1 MDVRFGA
8 CPISLFL
15 QSMICCTHSIT
26 LQACSLKIM
35 IISAYFDCSYQTCW
49 LQYNRRNFNVK
60 IEVWVEGKSKVFF
73 KKGNKIVMKRQFSI
87 TSNFQLDRSVPFPPQ
102 FWSFLS
108 LIISSVVTMHWRQ
121 YINSYH
127 KPLLKVVKML
137 YDNIM

>member
-1 MDVRFGA
+1 MPNIVIFTVNDLLYAFHHTASR
-8 CPISLFL
+8 
-15 QSMICCTHSIT
+15 
-26 LQACSLKIM
+26 SLKIM
-35 IISAYFDCSYQTCW
+35 IISTYFDCSYQTCW

-60 IEVWVEGKSKVFF
+60 IEVCFWREKQSLF

-108 LIISSVVTMHWRQ
+108 LIISSVVTMHWRK